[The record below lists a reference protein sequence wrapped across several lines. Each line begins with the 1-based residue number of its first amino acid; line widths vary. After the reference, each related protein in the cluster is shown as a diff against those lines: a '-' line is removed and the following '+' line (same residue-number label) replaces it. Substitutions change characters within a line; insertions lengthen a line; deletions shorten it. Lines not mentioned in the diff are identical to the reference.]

1 MKTSTAVLFA
11 LLLSAGLAVPAAH
24 AITEVTVMNDQ
35 AKMLV
40 VPGKAGTVV
49 VGNPNIADVT
59 VQGSQVFIHG
69 RNFGTTNVLV
79 YDRDGNE
86 LATLEV
92 NVMMGGSQNVAV
104 FRRAERYSYVCAPL
118 CETVHQIGD
127 QFDWYKNMTDENKQ
141 KGALAT
147 GSEKASDSD

>member
-1 MKTSTAVLFA
+1 MKMLAVLA
-11 LLLSAGLAVPAAH
+11 SVLVLSASPAVAA
-24 AITEVTVMNDQ
+24 TEVVVMNDQ

-79 YDRDGNE
+79 FDRDGNE
-86 LATLEV
+86 LAHLDV
-92 NVMMGGSQNVAV
+92 SVMMGGSHNVAV
-104 FRRAERYSYVCAPL
+104 FRAAQRHSYVCAPL
-118 CETVHQIGD
+118 CEVTHQVGD
-127 QFDWYKNMTDENKQ
+127 KSDWYKEMTDENRA
-141 KGALAT
+141 KGQLAT
-147 GSEKASDSD
+147 GSGKASDSD